1 MKTLMATVLT
11 AALITAMPVSAD
23 TFTFRI
29 GSGHPKG
36 PTPYVNT
43 MSDFFAAEVKRRVA
57 EETDHTVDF
66 VEAYGG
72 AIAGVAETL

>member
-1 MKTLMATVLT
+1 
-11 AALITAMPVSAD
+11 
-23 TFTFRI
+23 
-29 GSGHPKG
+29 
-36 PTPYVNT
+36 

-72 AIAGVAETL
+72 AIAGVDETL